1 MSLDPLVKAIASVS
15 DGWRIAAFSIA
26 AILVAVKLVL
36 SSGRGS
42 SKSGNKSSGK
52 SGDKPAQGKLLFLVA
67 FFICV
72 LGLAPILADAWLKT
86 KPSGPPDVYRLR
98 VIVLDPQH
106 TPVTGATLRTAALND
121 TATNDKGIAELTIP
135 RATLTAAGKITI
147 YADLD
152 SAGLH
157 ASHDIQL
164 AADPNP
170 TATIELKSVRDAVVS
185 GLVED
190 DQSHAIAGA
199 TVSILG
205 GESGLT
211 KHDGTF
217 TLKANAAVGQQVRL
231 HAEKAGYQPVDQDH
245 PAGRGDA
252 TIVLTPL
259 PPNKRH

>member
-1 MSLDPLVKAIASVS
+1 MSLDPLDGLVKAIASVS
-15 DGWRIAAFSIA
+15 DIWRIAAFAIA
-26 AILVAVKLVL
+26 AILVALRLVL
-36 SSGRGS
+36 GSG
-42 SKSGNKSSGK
+42 
-52 SGDKPAQGKLLFLVA
+52 GDKKPAQGKLLFLVA
-67 FFICV
+67 SCILI
-72 LGLAPILADAWLKT
+72 LGLAPILADAWLKA
-86 KPSGPPDVYRLR
+86 KPSGPPDVYHLR

-121 TATNDKGIAELTIP
+121 TATNDQGIAELTIP
-135 RATLTAAGKITI
+135 RATLSADSKITI
-147 YADLD
+147 YASLD
-152 SAGLH
+152 SAGLR
-157 ASHDIQL
+157 ASKDIQL

-170 TATIELKSVRDAVVS
+170 TATIELIAVRDAVVS

-190 DQSHAIAGA
+190 GQSQPIAGA

-211 KHDGTF
+211 KADGTF
-217 TLKANAAVGQQVRL
+217 TLKANAAVGQTVRL

-259 PPNKRH
+259 QPTKRH

>member
-1 MSLDPLVKAIASVS
+1 MSLDPLIKAIASVS
-15 DGWRIAAFSIA
+15 DIWRIAAFAIA
-26 AILVAVKLVL
+26 AILIALRLVL
-36 SSGRGS
+36 SSG
-42 SKSGNKSSGK
+42 
-52 SGDKPAQGKLLFLVA
+52 GDKKPAQGKVLFVA
-67 FFICV
+67 SCICI

-121 TATNDKGIAELTIP
+121 TATNDQGIAELTIP
-135 RATLTAAGKITI
+135 RATLSADSKITI
-147 YADLD
+147 YASLD
-152 SAGLH
+152 SAGFH
-157 ASHDIQL
+157 ASQNIQL
-164 AADPNP
+164 AGDPNP
-170 TATIELKSVRDAVVS
+170 TATIELTAAQDAVVS

-190 DQSHAIAGA
+190 DQSHAIAGT

-211 KHDGTF
+211 KPDGTF
-217 TLKANAAVGQQVRL
+217 TLKANAAIGQEVRL
-231 HAEKAGYQPVDQDH
+231 HAEKPGYLPVDQDQ

-259 PPNKRH
+259 PPHKRH

>member
-1 MSLDPLVKAIASVS
+1 MSPDPLDELVKAIASVS
-15 DGWRIAAFSIA
+15 DIWRIAAFAIA
-26 AILVAVKLVL
+26 GILVALRLVL
-36 SSGRGS
+36 GQG
-42 SKSGNKSSGK
+42 
-52 SGDKPAQGKLLFLVA
+52 GDKKTAPGKLLFLVA
-67 FFICV
+67 SCICI
-72 LGLAPILADAWLKT
+72 LGLAPILADAWLKA

-121 TATNDKGIAELTIP
+121 TATNGQGIAELTIP
-135 RATLTAAGKITI
+135 RATLSADGKITI
-147 YADLD
+147 YAGLD

-157 ASHDIQL
+157 ASKDIQL

-170 TATIELKSVRDAVVS
+170 TATIELTAARDAVVS

-190 DQSHAIAGA
+190 DQSHAIGGA

-211 KHDGTF
+211 KADGTF
-217 TLKANAAVGQQVRL
+217 TLKANTAVGQQVRL
-231 HAEKAGYQPVDQDH
+231 HAEKTGYQPVDQDH

-259 PPNKRH
+259 RPTKRH

>member
-1 MSLDPLVKAIASVS
+1 VSLDPLIKAIATVS
-15 DGWRIAAFSIA
+15 DIWRIAAFAIA
-26 AILVAVKLVL
+26 AILIALRLVL
-36 SSGRGS
+36 GSG
-42 SKSGNKSSGK
+42 
-52 SGDKPAQGKLLFLVA
+52 GDKKPAQGKVLFLVA
-67 FFICV
+67 SCICI

-121 TATNDKGIAELTIP
+121 TATNDQGIAELTIP
-135 RATLTAAGKITI
+135 RATLSADSKITI
-147 YADLD
+147 YASLD

-157 ASHDIQL
+157 ASQDIQL

-170 TATIELKSVRDAVVS
+170 TATIELTAAHDAVVS

-190 DQSHAIAGA
+190 DQSHAVAGA

-211 KHDGTF
+211 KPDGTF
-217 TLKANAAVGQQVRL
+217 TLKANEAIGQEVRL
-231 HAEKAGYQPVDQDH
+231 HAEKPGYLPVDQDH

-259 PPNKRH
+259 PAHKRH